1 MYEQPSAVNMVH
13 LIKNLFNLKMFEN
26 ENFKQQLN
34 EFNKIMNQL
43 NSVDIKF
50 DDEI

>member
-1 MYEQPSAVNMVH
+1 M
-13 LIKNLFNLKMFEN
+13 LEN

-43 NSVDIKF
+43 NSVDIEFMMRFKPY
-50 DDEI
+50 